1 MRFQF
6 DPHQPYQASA
16 IEAVTDLFDGQPA
29 DADQLVTALSASQR
43 GLKWVELAGLS
54 WGDLDGLTWGDLE
67 NMTPQDLQRYR
78 QQGALDFGIEVGA
91 VGNNLLLDED
101 TILANLQRVQ
111 DRNGLEINE
120 SLVNG
125 LQFDIEM
132 ETGTGKT
139 YVYLRTAFELAKRY
153 RFTKFIILVPS
164 VAIREG
170 VKTSIDLMREHFRH
184 LYPQINMDASVYA
197 GERAEEVRD
206 FASATSLQFLVMTID
221 SLRGNKD
228 TRIMHQNRDKL
239 AGLRPLD
246 YLLATHPIVIMD
258 EPQNMES
265 QSAKLAV
272 TELEP
277 LCTLRYSATPRKIRN
292 LVYRLDPLDAHQL
305 GLVKTIVV
313 SDAQELGG
321 SAKPYVK
328 LLGVSRDPFKASL
341 ELVCRKKDGSY
352 VKRKVTA
359 TQGDDLERVSG
370 GNPAYEGNWRV
381 SEISVEPERIELS
394 NYGYLHVG
402 DEIGSNQDA
411 VFREMIRET
420 IREHIRKE
428 LQVHARGIKVLSL
441 FFIDK
446 VASYL
451 GDGVNNLDANGDFA
465 AWFDELYTEE
475 LDRQPEARDIMPA
488 TALEARSGYFAQM
501 KSGKGKNAVMTF
513 KDSSGKTKADDDA
526 YELIMRDKARLL
538 SMDEPVRFIF
548 SHSALREGWDN
559 PNVFQICT
567 LRDMASETERRQ
579 TIGRGLRLPVNQAG
593 ERISDTGLAQLT
605 VVANESY
612 QAFAS
617 ALQNEYQRAGVAIGF
632 VRKQEFSRLPITVDG
647 KETVLGAKRSA
658 EIWDHLHRRGFID
671 EKGEV
676 QGSWVPEQLGFTVDL
691 PEPYAEYE
699 DDVINIVNACKME
712 TIIKRKRKRVARK
725 LNKELYVAPGF
736 EEFWDKITQRTTYR
750 VNFER
755 QALVDACVNRIKTA
769 PRIEPIRILVRRTK
783 MTMTRGG
790 TKGSTLGS
798 RGANLTG
805 SYPLPDIV
813 AQLQEATSLTRRTI
827 IDILTG
833 SGRLGEF
840 LGNPND
846 FIKMASTCI
855 QEELA
860 HVLVEG
866 IQYEKIG
873 GSIYEL
879 RELQED
885 GLEERDRFLDQLYKV
900 TNTGKT
906 DFDYVVFD
914 SAVERQF
921 AEYLDGREDI
931 RLFMKLPDKFRIPTP
946 VGDYNPD
953 WAIIKTEEGQD
964 RLYLIRETKS
974 SLDPTKRRPGEN
986 AKINAAIK
994 HFEAI
999 GVSYKVAAPDNWGL

>member
-6 DPHQPYQASA
+6 DPHQSYQASA
-16 IEAVTDLFDGQPA
+16 IDAVTDLFDGQPA
-29 DADQLVTALSASQR
+29 DADQLVTTFRLLPSDPALS
-43 GLKWVELAGLS
+43 
-54 WGDLDGLTWGDLE
+54 D
-67 NMTPQDLQRYR
+67 
-78 QQGALDFGIEVGA
+78 QGEVSGQVSMDIAAEVGA
-91 VGNNLLLDED
+91 VGNNLVLDED

-111 DRNGLEINE
+111 DRNGLE
-120 SLVNG
+120 SAQALADG
-125 LQFDIEM
+125 LQFDVEM

-170 VKTSIDLMREHFRH
+170 VKTSIELMREHFRH
-184 LYPQINMDASVYA
+184 LYPEINMDASVYS
-197 GERAEEVRD
+197 GKRAEEVRD

-221 SLRGNKD
+221 SLRGDEN

-246 YLLATHPIVIMD
+246 YLRATRPIVIMD

-265 QSAKLAV
+265 QLAQSAVADLD
-272 TELEP
+272 P
-277 LCTLRYSATPRKIRN
+277 LCTLRYSATHRVTRN
-292 LVYRLDPLDAHQL
+292 VVYRLDPLDAHQL

-313 SDAQELGG
+313 ADAQELGG
-321 SAKPYVK
+321 TAKPYVK

-352 VKRKVTA
+352 AKRKVSA
-359 TQGDDLERVSG
+359 SQGDDLERISG

-394 NYGYLHVG
+394 NHGYLSVG
-402 DEIGSNQDA
+402 DEFGSNQDA
-411 VFREMIRET
+411 VFKEMIRET

-428 LQVHARGIKVLSL
+428 LQVHAKGIKVLSL

-451 GDGVNNLDANGDFA
+451 GDGINNLDANGDFA

-475 LDRQPEARDIMPA
+475 LAKDPKAREVLPA
-488 TALEARSGYFAQM
+488 TALEVRSGYFAQM

-579 TIGRGLRLPVNQAG
+579 TIGRGLRLPVNQTG

-617 ALQNEYQRAGVAIGF
+617 ALQNEYQKAGVAIGF

-658 EIWDHLHRRGFID
+658 DIWNHLHQRGYID
-671 EKGEV
+671 DQGEV
-676 QGSWVPEQLGFTVDL
+676 QGSWVPEQLRFTINL
-691 PEPYAEYE
+691 PGQYAEYE

-712 TIIKRKRKRVARK
+712 TIIKRKRKRVTRK
-725 LNKELYVAPGF
+725 LNKELYAAPGF

-769 PRIEPIRILVRRTK
+769 PEIEPIRIQVTRTK

-790 TKGSTLGS
+790 TKGSALGS
-798 RGANLTG
+798 PRGADLTG
-805 SYPLPDIV
+805 SFPLPDIV
-813 AQLQEATSLTRRTI
+813 TQLQEATSLTRKTI
-827 IDILTG
+827 IDILTA
-833 SGRLGEF
+833 SGKLEEF
-840 LGNPND
+840 RCNPND

-860 HVLVEG
+860 HVVVEG

-885 GLEERDRFLDQLYKV
+885 GLEEKDRFLDRLYPV
-900 TNTGKT
+900 ANTEKT
-906 DFDYVVFD
+906 DFNYVVYD
-914 SAVERQF
+914 SEVERQF

-974 SLDPTKRRPGEN
+974 SLNPTKRRPGEN
-986 AKINAAIK
+986 AKINSAIK

-999 GVSYKVAAPDNWGL
+999 GVNYKVAAPDNWGL

>member
-6 DPHQPYQASA
+6 DPRQAHQASA
-16 IEAVTDLFDGQPA
+16 VEAVTGLFDGQPV
-29 DADQLVTALSASQR
+29 DADQLATTFTFQPTNATVTSA
-43 GLKWVELAGLS
+43 
-54 WGDLDGLTWGDLE
+54 DGA
-67 NMTPQDLQRYR
+67 NV
-78 QQGALDFGIEVGA
+78 QGALDIATDVGA
-91 VGNNLLLDED
+91 VGNNLALDED
-101 TILANLQRVQ
+101 TILENLQRIQ
-111 DRNGLEINE
+111 DRNGLEPVDA
-120 SLVNG
+120 LVDG

-170 VKTSIDLMREHFRH
+170 VKTSINLMREHFKR
-184 LYPQINMDASVYA
+184 LYPGINMDASVYA

-206 FASATSLQFLVMTID
+206 FATATSLQLMVMTID
-221 SLRGNKD
+221 SLRGDKN

-246 YLLATHPIVIMD
+246 YLRATRPIVIMD

-265 QSAKLAV
+265 LLAQSAVADLD
-272 TELEP
+272 P
-277 LCTLRYSATPRKIRN
+277 LCTLRYSATHRTTRN
-292 LVYRLDPLDAHQL
+292 VVYRLDPLDAHRL
-305 GLVKTIVV
+305 NLVKTIVV
-313 SDAQELGG
+313 SDAQELG
-321 SAKPYVK
+321 SAAKPYVK
-328 LLGVSRDPFKASL
+328 LLGVSRDPFRAKL
-341 ELVCRKKDGSY
+341 EMVCRKKDGSY
-352 VKRKVTA
+352 AKRKVNA
-359 TQGDDLERVSG
+359 SQGDDLEMLSG

-381 SEISVEPERIELS
+381 SEISVAPEQIELA
-394 NYGYLHVG
+394 NYGFLQVG
-402 DEIGSNQDA
+402 EEIGSNQEA
-411 VFREMIRET
+411 IFREMIRET

-428 LQVHARGIKVLSL
+428 LQVHAKGIKVLSL
-441 FFIDK
+441 LFIDK

-451 GDGVNNLDANGDFA
+451 GTGINNLDANGQFA
-465 AWFDELYTEE
+465 ADFDELYAEE
-475 LDRQPEARDIMPA
+475 LAKYPAAQAFMPTIA
-488 TALEARSGYFAQM
+488 SEARSGYFAQM
-501 KSGKGKNAVMTF
+501 KAGKGKNAQLMF
-513 KDSSGKTKADDDA
+513 KDTSGKTKADDDA

-579 TIGRGLRLPVNQAG
+579 TIGRGLRLPVNQNG
-593 ERISDTGLAQLT
+593 ERVSDRGLAQLT

-612 QAFAS
+612 QAFAA
-617 ALQNEYQRAGVAIGF
+617 ALQDEYQKAGVAIGY
-632 VRKQEFSRLPITVDG
+632 VRRSEFSRLSILVDD
-647 KETVLGAKRSA
+647 KETVLGTTRSG
-658 EIWDHLHRRGFID
+658 EIWDCLYNRGYISD
-671 EKGEV
+671 KGEV
-676 QGSWVPEQLGFTVDL
+676 MGTWVPNQLGFTVGLSADYADL
-691 PEPYAEYE
+691 E
-699 DDVINIVNACKME
+699 DEVINIVNGCKME
-712 TIIKRKRKRVARK
+712 NFIKRKRKRVARK
-725 LNKELYVAPGF
+725 LNKAVYASREF
-736 EEFWDKITQRTTYR
+736 EKFWDKITQRTTYR
-750 VNFER
+750 VDFER
-755 QALVDACVNRIKTA
+755 QALIRACVDRIKTA
-769 PRIEPIRILVRRTK
+769 PRIDPIRIQVTRTGVEI
-783 MTMTRGG
+783 TRGG
-790 TKGSTLGS
+790 AKGIMLGA
-798 RGANLTG
+798 RDAVLTG
-805 SYPLPDIV
+805 TYPLPDIV
-813 AQLQEATSLTRRTI
+813 AQLQEATSLTRKTI
-827 IDILTG
+827 IDILI
-833 SGRLGEF
+833 SSSKLEQFRS
-840 LGNPND
+840 NPNE

-860 HVLVEG
+860 HVVVEG

-885 GLEERDRFLDQLYKV
+885 GLEEKDRFLDQLYKV
-900 TNTGKT
+900 TNADKT

-953 WAIIKTEEGQD
+953 WAIIKSEGGQD
-964 RLYLIRETKS
+964 KLYLIRETKS

-999 GVSYKVAAPDNWGL
+999 GVDYQVAAPDRWGV

>member
-16 IEAVTDLFDGQPA
+16 IEAVTELFDGQPA
-29 DADQLVTALSASQR
+29 DADQLVTTFRLLPSEPALFDQGEVSGQVS
-43 GLKWVELAGLS
+43 
-54 WGDLDGLTWGDLE
+54 LDI
-67 NMTPQDLQRYR
+67 
-78 QQGALDFGIEVGA
+78 AAEVGA
-91 VGNNLLLDED
+91 VGNNLVLDED
-101 TILANLQRVQ
+101 TILANLQRIQ
-111 DRNGLEINE
+111 DRNGLE
-120 SLVNG
+120 SAQALADG
-125 LQFDIEM
+125 LQFDVEM

-184 LYPQINMDASVYA
+184 LYPQINMDASVYS
-197 GERAEEVRD
+197 GDRAEEVRD

-221 SLRGNKD
+221 SLRGDKN

-246 YLLATHPIVIMD
+246 YLRATRPIVIMD

-265 QSAKLAV
+265 KLAQSAVADLD
-272 TELEP
+272 P
-277 LCTLRYSATPRKIRN
+277 LCTLRYSATHRVTRN
-292 LVYRLDPLDAHQL
+292 VVYRLDPLDAHQL

-411 VFREMIRET
+411 VFREMIHET

-465 AWFDELYTEE
+465 TWFDELYTEE
-475 LDRQPEARDIMPA
+475 LARQPKARDIMPV

-593 ERISDTGLAQLT
+593 QRISDTGLAQLT

-617 ALQNEYQRAGVAIGF
+617 ALQNEYQKAGVAIGF

-658 EIWDHLHRRGFID
+658 EIWDHLHRRVFIN
-671 EKGEV
+671 EQGEV
-676 QGSWVPEQLGFTVDL
+676 QGSWVPEQLGFTIDL
-691 PEPYAEYE
+691 PEQYAEYE

-725 LNKELYVAPGF
+725 LNKELYAAPGF

-769 PRIEPIRILVRRTK
+769 PRIEPIRIQITRTK

-813 AQLQEATSLTRRTI
+813 AQLQEATSLTRKTI
-827 IDILTG
+827 IDILTA

-860 HVLVEG
+860 HVVVEG

-885 GLEERDRFLDQLYKV
+885 GLEEKDRFLDQLYKV
-900 TNTGKT
+900 TNTDKT

-999 GVSYKVAAPDNWGL
+999 GVNYKVAAPDNWGL

>member
-29 DADQLVTALSASQR
+29 DADQLVTTFRLLPSEPALFDQGEVPGQVS
-43 GLKWVELAGLS
+43 
-54 WGDLDGLTWGDLE
+54 LDI
-67 NMTPQDLQRYR
+67 
-78 QQGALDFGIEVGA
+78 AAEVGA
-91 VGNNLLLDED
+91 VGNNLVLDED

-111 DRNGLEINE
+111 DRNGLE
-120 SLVNG
+120 SAQALADG
-125 LQFDIEM
+125 LQFDVEM

-184 LYPQINMDASVYA
+184 LYPEINMDASVYA

-221 SLRGNKD
+221 SLRGDKN

-246 YLLATHPIVIMD
+246 YLRATRPIVIMD

-265 QSAKLAV
+265 MLAQSAVADLD
-272 TELEP
+272 P
-277 LCTLRYSATPRKIRN
+277 LCTLRYSATHRVTRN
-292 LVYRLDPLDAHQL
+292 VVYRLDPLDAHQL

-352 VKRKVTA
+352 AKRKVIA
-359 TQGDDLERVSG
+359 AQGDDLERISG

-394 NYGYLHVG
+394 NYGYLSVG

-451 GDGVNNLDANGDFA
+451 GDGINNLDANGDFA
-465 AWFDELYTEE
+465 TWFDELYTEE

-488 TALEARSGYFAQM
+488 TALDARSGYFAQM

-579 TIGRGLRLPVNQAG
+579 TIGRGLRLPVNQDG

-605 VVANESY
+605 VVSNESY
-612 QAFAS
+612 KAFAS
-617 ALQNEYQRAGVAIGF
+617 ALQNEYQKAGVAIGF

-658 EIWDHLHRRGFID
+658 EIWDHLHRRGFIN
-671 EKGEV
+671 EQGEV
-676 QGSWVPEQLGFTVDL
+676 QGSWGPEQLGFTVDL

-725 LNKELYVAPGF
+725 LNKELYAAPGF

-769 PRIEPIRILVRRTK
+769 PRIEPIRIQVTRTK

-827 IDILTG
+827 IDILIG

-846 FIKMASTCI
+846 FIKMATVCI

-860 HVLVEG
+860 HVVVEG

-885 GLEERDRFLDQLYKV
+885 GLEEKDRFLDQLYKV
-900 TNTGKT
+900 TNTDKT

-921 AEYLDGREDI
+921 AEYLDGLEDI
-931 RLFMKLPDKFRIPTP
+931 RLFMKLPNKFRIPTP

-953 WAIIKTEEGQD
+953 WAIIKTEDGQD

-999 GVSYKVAAPDNWGL
+999 GVNYKVAAPDNWGL

>member
-6 DPHQPYQASA
+6 DPHQAYQASA
-16 IEAVTDLFDGQPA
+16 IDAVTDLFDGQPA
-29 DADQLVTALSASQR
+29 DADQLVTTFRLLPSDPALS
-43 GLKWVELAGLS
+43 
-54 WGDLDGLTWGDLE
+54 D
-67 NMTPQDLQRYR
+67 
-78 QQGALDFGIEVGA
+78 QGEVSGQVGMDIAAEVGA
-91 VGNNLLLDED
+91 VGNNLVLDED

-111 DRNGLEINE
+111 DRNGLE
-120 SLVNG
+120 SAQALADG
-125 LQFDIEM
+125 LQFDVEM

-184 LYPQINMDASVYA
+184 LYPEINMDASVYS

-221 SLRGNKD
+221 SLRGDKN

-246 YLLATHPIVIMD
+246 YLRATRPIVIMD

-265 QSAKLAV
+265 MLAQSAVADLD
-272 TELEP
+272 P
-277 LCTLRYSATPRKIRN
+277 LCTLRYSATHRVTRN
-292 LVYRLDPLDAHQL
+292 VVYRLDPLDAHQL

-321 SAKPYVK
+321 TAKPYVK
-328 LLGVSRDPFKASL
+328 LLRVFRDPFKASL

-352 VKRKVTA
+352 AKRKVTA
-359 TQGDDLERVSG
+359 TQGDDLERLSG

-394 NYGYLHVG
+394 NYGYLSVE
-402 DEIGSNQDA
+402 DELGSNQDA

-428 LQVHARGIKVLSL
+428 LQVHAKGIKVLSL

-451 GDGVNNLDANGDFA
+451 GDGINNLDANGDFA
-465 AWFDELYTEE
+465 AWFDELYAEE
-475 LDRQPEARDIMPA
+475 LARQPKARAIMPA

-538 SMDEPVRFIF
+538 SMDEPVRFVF

-567 LRDMASETERRQ
+567 LRDMTSETERRQ

-605 VVANESY
+605 VVASESY

-617 ALQNEYQRAGVAIGF
+617 ALQNEYQKAGVAIGF
-632 VRKQEFSRLPITVDG
+632 VRKQEFSRLPITIDG

-658 EIWDHLHRRGFID
+658 EIWDHLHRRGFIS

-691 PEPYAEYE
+691 PEQYAEYE
-699 DDVINIVNACKME
+699 DDVINIVNTCKME
-712 TIIKRKRKRVARK
+712 TIIKRKRKRVTRK
-725 LNKELYVAPGF
+725 LNKELYAAPGF

-769 PRIEPIRILVRRTK
+769 PEIKPIRIQVTRTK

-790 TKGSTLGS
+790 TKGSTLVS

-805 SYPLPDIV
+805 SFPLPDIV

-827 IDILTG
+827 IDILIA
-833 SGRLGEF
+833 SGKLEEF
-840 LGNPND
+840 RCNPND
-846 FIKMASTCI
+846 FIKMVSTCI

-860 HVLVEG
+860 HVVVEG

-885 GLEERDRFLDQLYKV
+885 GLEEKDRFLDQLYKV
-900 TNTGKT
+900 TNTEKT
-906 DFDYVVFD
+906 DFDHVVFD

-974 SLDPTKRRPGEN
+974 SLNPTKRRPGEN

-999 GVSYKVAAPDNWGL
+999 GVNYKVAAPDNWGL

>member
-6 DPHQPYQASA
+6 DPHQAYQASA
-16 IEAVTDLFDGQPA
+16 IDAVTDLFDGQPA
-29 DADQLVTALSASQR
+29 DADQLETTFRQLSA
-43 GLKWVELAGLS
+43 E
-54 WGDLDGLTWGDLE
+54 
-67 NMTPQDLQRYR
+67 P
-78 QQGALDFGIEVGA
+78 ALFDQSEVPGQVSMDIAAETGA
-91 VGNNLLLDED
+91 VGNNLVLDED
-101 TILANLQRVQ
+101 TILENLQRVQ
-111 DRNGLEINE
+111 DRNGLE
-120 SLVNG
+120 SAQTLADG
-125 LQFDIEM
+125 LHFDVEM

-184 LYPQINMDASVYA
+184 LYPEINMDASVYS
-197 GERAEEVRD
+197 GKRAEEVRD
-206 FASATSLQFLVMTID
+206 FASTTSLQFLVMTID
-221 SLRGNKD
+221 SVRGDEN

-246 YLLATHPIVIMD
+246 YLRATRPIVIMD

-265 QSAKLAV
+265 KLSQSAVADLD
-272 TELEP
+272 P
-277 LCTLRYSATPRKIRN
+277 LCTLRYSATPREIRN

-313 SDAQELGG
+313 ADAQELGG
-321 SAKPYVK
+321 TAKPYVK

-341 ELVCRKKDGSY
+341 KLMCRKKDGSY
-352 VKRKVTA
+352 AKRTVSA
-359 TQGDDLERVSG
+359 SQGDDLERLSG

-381 SEISVEPERIELS
+381 SEISAEPERIELS
-394 NYGYLHVG
+394 NHGYLSVG
-402 DEIGSNQDA
+402 DELGSNQDA

-428 LQVHARGIKVLSL
+428 LQVHAKGIKVLSL

-451 GDGVNNLDANGDFA
+451 GDGINNLDANGDFA
-465 AWFDELYTEE
+465 AWFDELYAEE
-475 LDRQPEARDIMPA
+475 LARQPEARAIMPA

-501 KSGKGKNAVMTF
+501 KKSGKGKSAVMTF

-538 SMDEPVRFIF
+538 SMDEPVRFVF
-548 SHSALREGWDN
+548 SHSALSEGWDN
-559 PNVFQICT
+559 PNVFQICM

-579 TIGRGLRLPVNQAG
+579 TIGRGLRLPVNQTG

-617 ALQNEYQRAGVAIGF
+617 ALQNEYQKAGVTIGF

-658 EIWDHLHRRGFID
+658 EIWDHLHQRGYIND
-671 EKGEV
+671 QGEV
-676 QGSWVPEQLGFTVDL
+676 QGSWVPEQLGFTIKL
-691 PEPYAEYE
+691 PGQYAEYE

-712 TIIKRKRKRVARK
+712 TIIKHKRKRVTRK
-725 LNKELYVAPGF
+725 LNKELYAAPGF

-769 PRIEPIRILVRRTK
+769 PEIEPIRIQVTRTK

-790 TKGSTLGS
+790 TKGSTLGL

-813 AQLQEATSLTRRTI
+813 AQLQEATSLTRKTI
-827 IDILTG
+827 IDILIA

-840 LGNPND
+840 LDNPND

-860 HVLVEG
+860 HVVVEG

-885 GLEERDRFLDQLYKV
+885 GLEEKDRFLDQLYQV
-900 TNTGKT
+900 ANTEKT
-906 DFDYVVFD
+906 DFNYVVYD
-914 SAVERQF
+914 SEVERQF

-974 SLDPTKRRPGEN
+974 SLNPTKRRPGEN

-999 GVSYKVAAPDNWGL
+999 GVNYKVAAPDNWGL

>member
-6 DPHQPYQASA
+6 DPHQAYQASA

-29 DADQLVTALSASQR
+29 DADQLVTTFRLLPSDPALFDQGEVSGQVS
-43 GLKWVELAGLS
+43 
-54 WGDLDGLTWGDLE
+54 LDI
-67 NMTPQDLQRYR
+67 
-78 QQGALDFGIEVGA
+78 AAEVGA
-91 VGNNLLLDED
+91 VGNHLVLDED
-101 TILANLQRVQ
+101 MILANLQRVQ
-111 DRNGLEINE
+111 DRNGLE
-120 SLVNG
+120 SAQALADG
-125 LQFDIEM
+125 LQFDVEM

-170 VKTSIDLMREHFRH
+170 VKTSIELMREHFRH
-184 LYPQINMDASVYA
+184 LYPEINMDASVYA

-221 SLRGNKD
+221 SLRGDKN

-246 YLLATHPIVIMD
+246 YLRATRPIVIMD

-265 QSAKLAV
+265 QLAQSAVADLA
-272 TELEP
+272 P
-277 LCTLRYSATPRKIRN
+277 LCTLRYSATHRVTRN
-292 LVYRLDPLDAHQL
+292 VVYRLDPLDAHQL

-328 LLGVSRDPFKASL
+328 LLGMSRDPFKASL

-352 VKRKVTA
+352 AKRKVIA
-359 TQGDDLERVSG
+359 AQGDDLERISG

-394 NYGYLHVG
+394 NYGYLSVG

-451 GDGVNNLDANGDFA
+451 GDGINNLDANGDFA
-465 AWFDELYTEE
+465 TWFDELYTEE

-488 TALEARSGYFAQM
+488 TALDARSGYFAQM

-579 TIGRGLRLPVNQAG
+579 TIGRGLRLPVNQDG

-605 VVANESY
+605 VVSNESY
-612 QAFAS
+612 KAFAS
-617 ALQNEYQRAGVAIGF
+617 ALQNEYQKAGVAIGF

-658 EIWDHLHRRGFID
+658 EIWDHLHRRGFIN
-671 EKGEV
+671 EQGEV
-676 QGSWVPEQLGFTVDL
+676 QGSWGPEQLGFTVDL

-725 LNKELYVAPGF
+725 LNKELYAAPGF

-755 QALVDACVNRIKTA
+755 QALVDACVNQIKTA
-769 PRIEPIRILVRRTK
+769 PRTEPIRIQVTRTK

-790 TKGSTLGS
+790 TKGNTLGS
-798 RGANLTG
+798 RGADLTG

-827 IDILTG
+827 IDILIG

-846 FIKMASTCI
+846 FIKMATVCI

-860 HVLVEG
+860 HVVVEG

-885 GLEERDRFLDQLYKV
+885 GLEEKDRFLDQLYKV
-900 TNTGKT
+900 TNTDKT

-921 AEYLDGREDI
+921 AEYLDGLEDI
-931 RLFMKLPDKFRIPTP
+931 RLFMKLPNKFRIPTP

-953 WAIIKTEEGQD
+953 WAIIKTEDGQD

-999 GVSYKVAAPDNWGL
+999 GVNYKVAAPDNWGL

>member
-29 DADQLVTALSASQR
+29 DADQLVTTFRLLPSEPALFDQGEVPGQVS
-43 GLKWVELAGLS
+43 
-54 WGDLDGLTWGDLE
+54 LDI
-67 NMTPQDLQRYR
+67 
-78 QQGALDFGIEVGA
+78 AAEVGA
-91 VGNNLLLDED
+91 VGNNLVLDED

-111 DRNGLEINE
+111 DRNGLE
-120 SLVNG
+120 SAQALADG
-125 LQFDIEM
+125 LQFDVEM

-184 LYPQINMDASVYA
+184 LYPEINMDASVYA

-206 FASATSLQFLVMTID
+206 FASATSLQFLVITID
-221 SLRGNKD
+221 SLRGDKN

-246 YLLATHPIVIMD
+246 YLRATRPIVIMD

-265 QSAKLAV
+265 QLAQSAVADLD
-272 TELEP
+272 P
-277 LCTLRYSATPRKIRN
+277 LCTLRYSATHRVTRN
-292 LVYRLDPLDAHQL
+292 VVYRLDPLDAHQL

-341 ELVCRKKDGSY
+341 ELVRRKKDGSY
-352 VKRKVTA
+352 AKRKVTA
-359 TQGDDLERVSG
+359 TQGDDLERISG

-428 LQVHARGIKVLSL
+428 LQVHAKGIKVLSL

-451 GDGVNNLDANGDFA
+451 GDGINNLDANGDFA
-465 AWFDELYTEE
+465 TWFDELYTEE

-488 TALEARSGYFAQM
+488 TALDARSGYFAQM

-593 ERISDTGLAQLT
+593 ERISDAGLAQLT

-617 ALQNEYQRAGVAIGF
+617 ALQNEYQKAGVAIGF

-658 EIWDHLHRRGFID
+658 EIWDHLHRRGFIND
-671 EKGEV
+671 QGEV
-676 QGSWVPEQLGFTVDL
+676 QGSWVPEQLGFTIDL
-691 PEPYAEYE
+691 PEQYAEYE

-725 LNKELYVAPGF
+725 LNKELYAAPGF

-769 PRIEPIRILVRRTK
+769 PRIEPIRIQVTRTK

-813 AQLQEATSLTRRTI
+813 AQLQEATSLTRKTI
-827 IDILTG
+827 IDILTT

-840 LGNPND
+840 LHNPND
-846 FIKMASTCI
+846 FIKMVSTCI

-860 HVLVEG
+860 HVVVEG

-885 GLEERDRFLDQLYKV
+885 GLEEKDRFLDQLYKV

-921 AEYLDGREDI
+921 AEYLDGLEDI
-931 RLFMKLPDKFRIPTP
+931 RLFMKLPNKFRIPTP

-953 WAIIKTEEGQD
+953 WAIIKNEDGQD

-999 GVSYKVAAPDNWGL
+999 GVNYKVAAPDNWGL

>member
-29 DADQLVTALSASQR
+29 DADQLETTFRQLSA
-43 GLKWVELAGLS
+43 E
-54 WGDLDGLTWGDLE
+54 
-67 NMTPQDLQRYR
+67 P
-78 QQGALDFGIEVGA
+78 ALFDQSEVPGQVSMDITAETGA
-91 VGNNLLLDED
+91 VGNNLVLDED
-101 TILANLQRVQ
+101 TILENLQRVQ
-111 DRNGLEINE
+111 DRNGLE
-120 SLVNG
+120 SAQTLADG
-125 LQFDIEM
+125 LHFDVEM

-184 LYPQINMDASVYA
+184 LYPEINMNASVYA

-206 FASATSLQFLVMTID
+206 FASMTSLQFLVMTID
-221 SLRGNKD
+221 SLRGDKN

-246 YLLATHPIVIMD
+246 YLRATRPIVIMD

-265 QSAKLAV
+265 KLSQSAVADLD
-272 TELEP
+272 P
-277 LCTLRYSATPRKIRN
+277 LCTLRYSATHRVTRN
-292 LVYRLDPLDAHQL
+292 VVYRLDPLDAHQL

-313 SDAQELGG
+313 ADAQELGG
-321 SAKPYVK
+321 TAKPYVK

-341 ELVCRKKDGSY
+341 KLMCRKKDGSY
-352 VKRKVTA
+352 AKRTVSA
-359 TQGDDLERVSG
+359 SQGDDLERLSG

-381 SEISVEPERIELS
+381 SEISAEPERIELS
-394 NYGYLHVG
+394 NHGYLSVG
-402 DEIGSNQDA
+402 DELGSNQDA

-428 LQVHARGIKVLSL
+428 LQVHAKGIKVLSL

-451 GDGVNNLDANGDFA
+451 GDGINNLDANGDFA
-465 AWFDELYTEE
+465 AWFDELYAEE
-475 LDRQPEARDIMPA
+475 LARQPEARAIMPA

-501 KSGKGKNAVMTF
+501 KKSGKGKSAVMTF

-538 SMDEPVRFIF
+538 SMDEPVRFVF
-548 SHSALREGWDN
+548 SHSALSEGWDN
-559 PNVFQICT
+559 PNVFQICM

-579 TIGRGLRLPVNQAG
+579 TIGRGLRLPVNQTG

-617 ALQNEYQRAGVAIGF
+617 ALQNEYQKAGVTIGF

-658 EIWDHLHRRGFID
+658 EIWDHLHQRGYIND
-671 EKGEV
+671 QGEV
-676 QGSWVPEQLGFTVDL
+676 QGSWVPEQLGFTIKL
-691 PEPYAEYE
+691 PGQYAEYE

-712 TIIKRKRKRVARK
+712 TIIKHKRKRVTRK
-725 LNKELYVAPGF
+725 LNKELYAAPGF

-769 PRIEPIRILVRRTK
+769 PEIEPIRIQVTRTK

-790 TKGSTLGS
+790 TKGSTLGL

-813 AQLQEATSLTRRTI
+813 AQLQEATSLTRKTI
-827 IDILTG
+827 IDILIA

-840 LGNPND
+840 LDNPND

-860 HVLVEG
+860 HVVVEG

-885 GLEERDRFLDQLYKV
+885 GLEEKDRFLDQLYQV
-900 TNTGKT
+900 ANTEKT
-906 DFDYVVFD
+906 DFDYVAYD
-914 SAVERQF
+914 SEVERQF

-974 SLDPTKRRPGEN
+974 SLNPMKRRPGEN
-986 AKINAAIK
+986 AKINSAIK

-999 GVSYKVAAPDNWGL
+999 GVNYKVAAPDNWGL

>member
-29 DADQLVTALSASQR
+29 DADQLVTTFRLLPSEPALFDQDEVSGQVS
-43 GLKWVELAGLS
+43 
-54 WGDLDGLTWGDLE
+54 LDI
-67 NMTPQDLQRYR
+67 
-78 QQGALDFGIEVGA
+78 AAEVGA
-91 VGNNLLLDED
+91 VGNNLVLDED
-101 TILANLQRVQ
+101 TILANVQRVQ
-111 DRNGLEINE
+111 DRNGLE
-120 SLVNG
+120 SAQALADG
-125 LQFDIEM
+125 LQFDVEM

-184 LYPQINMDASVYA
+184 LYPEINMDASVYA

-221 SLRGNKD
+221 SLRGDKN
-228 TRIMHQNRDKL
+228 TRIMHQTRDKL

-246 YLLATHPIVIMD
+246 YLRATRPIVIMD

-265 QSAKLAV
+265 QLAQSAVADLD
-272 TELEP
+272 P
-277 LCTLRYSATPRKIRN
+277 LCTLRYSATHRVTRN
-292 LVYRLDPLDAHQL
+292 VVYRLDPLDAHQL

-341 ELVCRKKDGSY
+341 ELVCRKKGGSY
-352 VKRKVTA
+352 AKRKVTA
-359 TQGDDLERVSG
+359 TQGDDLEHVSG

-465 AWFDELYTEE
+465 TWFDELYTEE
-475 LDRQPEARDIMPA
+475 LDRQPEARDIMPV

-593 ERISDTGLAQLT
+593 QRISDTGLAQLT
-605 VVANESY
+605 VVASESY

-617 ALQNEYQRAGVAIGF
+617 ALQNEYQKAGVAIGF

-658 EIWDHLHRRGFID
+658 EIWDHLHRRGFIN
-671 EKGEV
+671 EQGEV

-725 LNKELYVAPGF
+725 LNKELYAAPGF
-736 EEFWDKITQRTTYR
+736 EEFWDKITQRTIYR

-769 PRIEPIRILVRRTK
+769 PRIEPIRIQVTRTK

-790 TKGSTLGS
+790 TKGSALGS

-827 IDILTG
+827 IDILTD

-860 HVLVEG
+860 HVVVEG

-885 GLEERDRFLDQLYKV
+885 GLEEKDRFLDQLYKV

-921 AEYLDGREDI
+921 AEHLDGREDI

-999 GVSYKVAAPDNWGL
+999 GVNYKVAAPDNWRL

>member
-29 DADQLVTALSASQR
+29 DVDQLVTTFRLSPSEPALSDQGEVSGQAS
-43 GLKWVELAGLS
+43 
-54 WGDLDGLTWGDLE
+54 LDI
-67 NMTPQDLQRYR
+67 
-78 QQGALDFGIEVGA
+78 AAEVGA
-91 VGNNLLLDED
+91 VGNNLVLDED

-111 DRNGLEINE
+111 DRNGLE
-120 SLVNG
+120 SAQALTDG
-125 LQFDIEM
+125 LHFDVEM

-184 LYPQINMDASVYA
+184 LYPEINMDASVYS
-197 GERAEEVRD
+197 GKRAEEVRD

-221 SLRGNKD
+221 SLRGDEN

-246 YLLATHPIVIMD
+246 YLQATRPIVIMD
-258 EPQNMES
+258 EPQKKMGTDPS
-265 QSAKLAV
+265 QLAV
-272 TELEP
+272 ADLNP
-277 LCTLRYSATPRKIRN
+277 LCTLRYSATHREIRN

-313 SDAQELGG
+313 SDAQELG
-321 SAKPYVK
+321 STAKPYVK
-328 LLGVSRDPFKASL
+328 LLPGVSRDPFKASL
-341 ELVCRKKDGSY
+341 KLMCRKKDGSY
-352 VKRKVTA
+352 AKRKVTA
-359 TQGDDLERVSG
+359 TLGDDLERLSG

-394 NYGYLHVG
+394 NHGYLHVG

-428 LQVHARGIKVLSL
+428 LTVHAKGIKVLSL

-451 GDGVNNLDANGDFA
+451 GDGINNLDANGDFA
-465 AWFDELYTEE
+465 AWFDELYAEE
-475 LDRQPEARDIMPA
+475 LARQPEARAIMPA

-501 KSGKGKNAVMTF
+501 KKSGKGKSAVMTF

-538 SMDEPVRFIF
+538 SMDEPVRFVF
-548 SHSALREGWDN
+548 SHSALSEGWDN
-559 PNVFQICT
+559 PNVFQICM

-593 ERISDTGLAQLT
+593 QRISDAGLAQLT

-617 ALQNEYQRAGVAIGF
+617 ALQNEYQKAGVAIGF
-632 VRKQEFSRLPITVDG
+632 VRKQEFSRLPIMVDG
-647 KETVLGAKRSA
+647 KETVLGAKHSA
-658 EIWDHLHRRGFID
+658 KIWDHLHRSGFIND
-671 EKGEV
+671 QGEV
-676 QGSWVPEQLGFTVDL
+676 QGSWVPEQVGFTINL
-691 PEPYAEYE
+691 PGQYAEYE

-712 TIIKRKRKRVARK
+712 TIIKRKRKRVTRK
-725 LNKELYVAPGF
+725 LNKELYAAPGF

-769 PRIEPIRILVRRTK
+769 PEIEPIRIQVTRTK

-790 TKGSTLGS
+790 TKGSTLGL
-798 RGANLTG
+798 RGVNLTG

-813 AQLQEATSLTRRTI
+813 AQLQEATSLTRKTI
-827 IDILTG
+827 IDILIA

-840 LGNPND
+840 LDNPND

-860 HVLVEG
+860 HVVVEG

-885 GLEERDRFLDQLYKV
+885 GLEEKDRFLDQLYQV
-900 TNTGKT
+900 ANTEKT
-906 DFDYVVFD
+906 DFNYVVYD
-914 SAVERQF
+914 SEVERQF

-953 WAIIKTEEGQD
+953 WAIIKTEAKTEVKTEEGQD

-974 SLDPTKRRPGEN
+974 SLNPMKRRPGEN
-986 AKINAAIK
+986 AKINSAIK

-999 GVSYKVAAPDNWGL
+999 GVNYKVAAPDNWGL

>member
-16 IEAVTDLFDGQPA
+16 IEAVTELFDGQPA
-29 DADQLVTALSASQR
+29 DADQLVTTFRLLPSEPALFDQGEVSGQVS
-43 GLKWVELAGLS
+43 
-54 WGDLDGLTWGDLE
+54 LDI
-67 NMTPQDLQRYR
+67 
-78 QQGALDFGIEVGA
+78 AAEVGA
-91 VGNNLLLDED
+91 VGNNLVLDED
-101 TILANLQRVQ
+101 TILANLQRIQ
-111 DRNGLEINE
+111 DRNGLE
-120 SLVNG
+120 SAQALADG
-125 LQFDIEM
+125 LQFDVEM

-170 VKTSIDLMREHFRH
+170 VKTSIDLMREHFHH
-184 LYPQINMDASVYA
+184 LYPQINMDASVYS
-197 GERAEEVRD
+197 GDRAEEVRD
-206 FASATSLQFLVMTID
+206 FASATNLQFLVMTID
-221 SLRGNKD
+221 SLRGDKN

-246 YLLATHPIVIMD
+246 YLRATRPIVIMD

-265 QSAKLAV
+265 KLAQSAVADLD
-272 TELEP
+272 P
-277 LCTLRYSATPRKIRN
+277 LCTLRYSATHRVTRN
-292 LVYRLDPLDAHQL
+292 VVYRLDPLDAHQL

-341 ELVCRKKDGSY
+341 ELVCRKKNGSY
-352 VKRKVTA
+352 AKRKVTA

-411 VFREMIRET
+411 VFREMIHET

-465 AWFDELYTEE
+465 TWFDELYTEE
-475 LDRQPEARDIMPA
+475 LARQPKARDIMPV

-593 ERISDTGLAQLT
+593 QRISDTGLAQLT

-617 ALQNEYQRAGVAIGF
+617 ALQNEYQKAGVAIGF

-658 EIWDHLHRRGFID
+658 EIWDHLHRRVFIN
-671 EKGEV
+671 EQGEV
-676 QGSWVPEQLGFTVDL
+676 QGSWVPEQLGFTIDL
-691 PEPYAEYE
+691 PEQYAEYE

-725 LNKELYVAPGF
+725 LNKELYAAPGF

-769 PRIEPIRILVRRTK
+769 PRIEPIRIQITRTK

-813 AQLQEATSLTRRTI
+813 AQLQEATSLTRKTI
-827 IDILTG
+827 IDILTA

-860 HVLVEG
+860 HVVVEG

-885 GLEERDRFLDQLYKV
+885 GLEEKDRFLDQLYKV
-900 TNTGKT
+900 TNTDKT

-999 GVSYKVAAPDNWGL
+999 GVNYKVAAPDNWGL

>member
-1 MRFQF
+1 MGM
-6 DPHQPYQASA
+6 DTA
-16 IEAVTDLFDGQPA
+16 DG
-29 DADQLVTALSASQR
+29 
-43 GLKWVELAGLS
+43 
-54 WGDLDGLTWGDLE
+54 
-67 NMTPQDLQRYR
+67 
-78 QQGALDFGIEVGA
+78 VGA
-91 VGNNLLLDED
+91 VGNNLVLDED

-111 DRNGLEINE
+111 DRNGLE
-120 SLVNG
+120 SAQTLADG
-125 LQFDIEM
+125 LHFDVEM

-153 RFTKFIILVPS
+153 RFTKVIILVPS

-184 LYPQINMDASVYA
+184 LYPEINMNASVYA

-221 SLRGNKD
+221 SVRGDEN

-246 YLLATHPIVIMD
+246 YLRATRPIVIMD

-265 QSAKLAV
+265 KLSQSAVADLD
-272 TELEP
+272 P
-277 LCTLRYSATPRKIRN
+277 LCTLRYSATPREIRN

-313 SDAQELGG
+313 SDAQELGE

-328 LLGVSRDPFKASL
+328 LLGVVSRDPFKASL
-341 ELVCRKKDGSY
+341 KLVCRKKDGSY
-352 VKRKVTA
+352 AKRKVTA
-359 TQGDDLERVSG
+359 TQDDDLERLSG

-394 NYGYLHVG
+394 NHGYLSRG
-402 DEIGSNQDA
+402 EELGSNQDA

-428 LQVHARGIKVLSL
+428 LRVHAKGIKVLSL

-465 AWFDELYTEE
+465 AWFDELYAEE
-475 LDRQPEARDIMPA
+475 LARQPEAKAIMPA

-513 KDSSGKTKADDDA
+513 KDSRKIKTKADNDA

-538 SMDEPVRFIF
+538 SMDEPVRFVF
-548 SHSALREGWDN
+548 SHSALSEGWDN
-559 PNVFQICT
+559 PNVFQICM

-617 ALQNEYQRAGVAIGF
+617 ALQNEYQKAGVAIGF

-658 EIWDHLHRRGFID
+658 DIWNHLHQRGYID
-671 EKGEV
+671 DQGEV
-676 QGSWVPEQLGFTVDL
+676 QDRWVPEQLRFTIDL

-712 TIIKRKRKRVARK
+712 TIIKRKRKRVTRK
-725 LNKELYVAPGF
+725 LNKELYAAPGF

-769 PRIEPIRILVRRTK
+769 PKIEPIRIQVTRTK

-790 TKGSTLGS
+790 TKGSTLGL

-813 AQLQEATSLTRRTI
+813 AQLQEATSLTRKTI
-827 IDILTG
+827 IDILIA

-840 LGNPND
+840 LDNPND

-860 HVLVEG
+860 HVVVEG

-885 GLEERDRFLDQLYKV
+885 GLEEKDRFLDRLYQV
-900 TNTGKT
+900 ANTEKT
-906 DFDYVVFD
+906 DFDYVVYD
-914 SAVERQF
+914 SEVERQF

-953 WAIIKTEEGQD
+953 WAIIKTEVKTEEGQD

-974 SLDPTKRRPGEN
+974 SLNPTKRRPGEN
-986 AKINAAIK
+986 AKINSAIK

-999 GVSYKVAAPDNWGL
+999 GVNYKVAAPDNWGL